1 MCICTVKRDRE
12 GTMPP
17 PLPGP
22 NRVKNVCRGNSV
34 RYSDMSDWSLCGKW
48 FLEFPYGKSFVTL
61 TAGPCSEA
69 IGEVTRRHIRGWWQI
84 VPKKHFL
91 TPWVPRWQK
100 HHVWCPWCW
109 YFIVVWWNFHF
120 LKQSHNLPDIA
131 LEGAKNC
138 RSCEELAFSFSH
150 SPVPTSN
157 AGDLAEVSLSRGK
170 IMKVGQTP

>member
-1 MCICTVKRDRE
+1 
-12 GTMPP
+12 
-17 PLPGP
+17 
-22 NRVKNVCRGNSV
+22 
-34 RYSDMSDWSLCGKW
+34 MSDWFLCEKW

-91 TPWVPRWQK
+91 TSWVSK
-100 HHVWCPWCW
+100 HYVCCSWCD
-109 YFIVVWWNFHF
+109 FIVVWWNFHF

-150 SPVPTSN
+150 SPSRANIKCWRSCWIILIKRENNGSQPDKHYGWLFSCWSW
-157 AGDLAEVSLSRGK
+157 ELS
-170 IMKVGQTP
+170 

>member
-1 MCICTVKRDRE
+1 MLLRVFARLYATGGAQC
-12 GTMPP
+12 PP
-17 PLPGP
+17 PFPFLIGLKMY
-22 NRVKNVCRGNSV
+22 VETIQI
-34 RYSDMSDWSLCGKW
+34 DILIWFLCGKW

-100 HHVWCPWCW
+100 HHVWCPWWCW

-150 SPVPTSN
+150 SLPCQHQTLEILLNYPN
-157 AGDLAEVSLSRGK
+157 QEGK
-170 IMKVGQTP
+170 